1 MSELELELKK
11 VKQAYNELTNKT
23 LEDIAE
29 VKEELELMSEL
40 ELELKKV
47 KQAYNELADVARTL
61 KEETDYERLGQLN
74 KQMKEENE
82 IRYGLKDYVA
92 KPPERKYKI
101 VAAKY
106 VLYSKFTIPDDRD
119 IEDAHAYWV
128 KWDKL
133 HVIWSEGQEKEEYEP
148 YDAADQ
154 MESWKRPDSVFPGYY
169 VDEVEE
175 CD

>member
-1 MSELELELKK
+1 M
-11 VKQAYNELTNKT
+11 
-23 LEDIAE
+23 
-29 VKEELELMSEL
+29 
-40 ELELKKV
+40 
-47 KQAYNELADVARTL
+47 
-61 KEETDYERLGQLN
+61 
-74 KQMKEENE
+74 
-82 IRYGLKDYVA
+82 
-92 KPPERKYKI
+92 
-101 VAAKY
+101 
-106 VLYSKFTIPDDRD
+106 LYSKFVIPDDRN

-133 HVIWSEGQEKEEYEP
+133 HVIWSEGEEKEEYEP

>member
-1 MSELELELKK
+1 MSTAENSELTKRGFKSWQHLEETIDRCNASGRACVENLHSTIM
-11 VKQAYNELTNKT
+11 VQ
-23 LEDIAE
+23 
-29 VKEELELMSEL
+29 EELLKRANQKFKELW
-40 ELELKKV
+40 
-47 KQAYNELADVARTL
+47 
-61 KEETDYERLGQLN
+61 EEEYQ
-74 KQMKEENE
+74 

-106 VLYSKFTIPDDRD
+106 VLYSKFVIPDDRD

-133 HVIWSEGQEKEEYEP
+133 HVIWSEGEEKEEYEP

-169 VDEVEE
+169 IDEVEE